1 MKCITQAIR
10 DHESELRAFLRKR
23 VSNVIV
29 AEDLLQ
35 EVILRLVQQGH
46 KFCSISQPRAWLFR
60 VTRNVLVDYNRQQ
73 KQTVELSSDI
83 CQPEHDFDSITLLSE
98 CVSRNLARLPE
109 SDKDIVECCDLSNNT
124 VKNYA
129 QTQGISLPAA
139 KARLLRVRQRL
150 RDAIE
155 QHCHVQFDENGKVCG
170 YTKPD

>member
-1 MKCITQAIR
+1 MKCITQVIR

-83 CQPEHDFDSITLLSE
+83 YQPEHDFDSITLLSE

-139 KARLLRVRQRL
+139 KARLLRARQRL